1 VTAAATGDE
10 GALALLGR
18 PGFAKLLAYR
28 IFAMLSYQVVAVT
41 VGWHI
46 YEVTRNPFSLG
57 LVGLA
62 WSAWPRCCRSSAWH
76 RLPATWST
84 TCRVAG
90 WAWSPARAWS
100 PPRWC

>member
-1 VTAAATGDE
+1 MNEPATAEDT
-10 GALALLGR
+10 ALGLLSR

-57 LVGLA
+57 LIGLA
-62 WSAWPRCCRSSAWH
+62 EVLPFFAWRHS
-76 RLPATWST
+76 PATWST
-84 TCRVAG
+84 ICRGVG
-90 WAWSPARAWS
+90 WAWRPV
-100 PPRWC
+100 PG